1 MPQRPGNRHSRRRQN
16 RPGAYAQLARRLIAQ
31 AEYELQQRG
40 DRLQASEKAW
50 GATAH
55 AIKAISQ
62 QRGWPHSSYPVLGDN
77 AVRLARETGNAN
89 IRTLFGVASSLHQNF
104 YENWKSADHVAG
116 DIGDVKKLL
125 QELESETNPRLKFL
139 PDSNGQPPN

>member
-1 MPQRPGNRHSRRRQN
+1 MLSWHGGSSRRQSTSCSS
-16 RPGAYAQLARRLIAQ
+16 AATDYKLRRR
-31 AEYELQQRG
+31 RG
-40 DRLQASEKAW
+40 

-104 YENWKSADHVAG
+104 YENWKGADHVAG
-116 DIGDVKKLL
+116 DIGDVK
-125 QELESETNPRLKFL
+125 SCYR
-139 PDSNGQPPN
+139 S